1 MVGKIVGALVGFAAF
16 KNPFGLLVGALLGHM
31 LYDRGKNLR
40 ERRDLFFEY
49 VCVSVAKLAKADG
62 VVSREEIDAVETLF
76 RDYEL
81 DEDSRR
87 RAIAAFRA
95 AKNSSESAE
104 DVARRFAADFADAD
118 FRHIYMLSLCKIAV
132 SDGELSSAEINILE
146 NVADILSLDLSS
158 YISYGRRGGYSS
170 GGEGGAAGASSARSG
185 GGYSSELE
193 AAYGALGVSPSASD
207 AEIKKAYREKCKE
220 LHPDVL
226 KHKGLGDFAI
236 KVLEAELSRVNDAYE
251 TIKKHR
257 K

>member
-1 MVGKIVGALVGFAAF
+1 MVGKIVGALVGLVAF
-16 KNPFGLLVGALLGHM
+16 KNAFGLVVGAVIGHL
-31 LYDRGKNLR
+31 LYDRGKNMR

-62 VVSREEIDAVETLF
+62 AVSKEEIDAVETLF
-76 RDYEL
+76 RHYEL
-81 DEDSRR
+81 DGDSRR

-104 DVARRFAADFADAD
+104 DVARRFAADFSDAD
-118 FRHIYMLSLCKIAV
+118 FRHVYMLALCKIAV
-132 SDGELSSAEINILE
+132 SDGELSAAEIEILK
-146 NVADILSLDLSS
+146 NVAAILSLDLSA
-158 YISYGRRGGYSS
+158 YISYSRGGGHSS
-170 GGEGGAAGASSARSG
+170 RGAAESSSARFG
-185 GGYSSELE
+185 GGYSRELE
-193 AAYGALGVSPSASD
+193 AAYGVLGVSPSASD